1 VAVGESLQRAAG
13 VEARLKWPNDVLV
26 GGRKIAGVLL
36 ESRLGVEAL
45 TVVGVGVNLG
55 QRAFPA
61 QLAGRATSVL
71 LATGRMP
78 ERETVLAALLE
89 AFDHW
94 RARLARDGFAPV
106 RARWCALSETLGRR
120 VTVDGLTGTAV
131 DLDEDG
137 ALVVEADGTR
147 RRVLAGD
154 VVGAAPEA

>member
-1 VAVGESLQRAAG
+1 
-13 VEARLKWPNDVLV
+13 
-26 GGRKIAGVLL
+26 
-36 ESRLGVEAL
+36 
-45 TVVGVGVNLG
+45 
-55 QRAFPA
+55 
-61 QLAGRATSVL
+61 
-71 LATGRMP
+71 
-78 ERETVLAALLE
+78 
-89 AFDHW
+89 
-94 RARLARDGFAPV
+94 V